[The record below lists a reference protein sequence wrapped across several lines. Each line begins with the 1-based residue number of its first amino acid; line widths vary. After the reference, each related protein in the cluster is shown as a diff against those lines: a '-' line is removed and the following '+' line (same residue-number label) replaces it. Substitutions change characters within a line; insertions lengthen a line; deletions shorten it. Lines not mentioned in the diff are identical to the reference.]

1 MAKRNVSAAIVREW
15 AKDNLSSISE
25 EGHLSLTG
33 RNGVVRGRLHP
44 KVIEAFNRANKSQKY
59 DPSVKTPN
67 EKTLI
72 KRTIMVESKSGRKT
86 PRTVTL
92 TADEVRTLTKT
103 EGTVGR
109 IPDALKDAAAFAKVK
124 ASA

>member
-1 MAKRNVSAAIVREW
+1 MAKRNVSAATVRAW
-15 AKDNLSSISE
+15 AADNLKSISE

-67 EKTLI
+67 EATLI
-72 KRTIMVESKSGRKT
+72 KQTIMVESKSGRKT
-86 PRTVTL
+86 PRTVTM
-92 TADEVRTLTKT
+92 TAQEVRTLTKT
-103 EGTVGR
+103 TGTVGR
-109 IPDALKDAAAFAKVK
+109 IPTALKVAAAEAKVK
-124 ASA
+124 ANA